1 MAPHTMWDLLQHSLG
16 SLAPRMQDLGRFV
29 ISVGIFTRLGGEA
42 SEGATPHAHDGFVDV
57 HVMMLGAIHRAC
69 TR

>member
-42 SEGATPHAHDGFVDV
+42 SVGATPHAHDGFEYC
-57 HVMMLGAIHRAC
+57 GCAC
-69 TR
+69 YDARGHP